1 MGNKGLRNFTAKG
14 LRNTLLAGAGLGV
27 LAGAAMAQIGE
38 PSAPLK
44 FQTEY
49 VGYAASVSPRVTFT
63 DNINLDSDGSK
74 ESEVILSTLFTGGA
88 IVSTPRVT
96 ALVLGDL
103 DFSYLVDQ
111 GDFVVNQNIG
121 AASTFTLA
129 DNWLYIDASGQTS
142 RQLLGDNARFSG
154 NVNAARRQRANV
166 HSFTASPYIY
176 HRMPDQSAVELRYRY
191 SQVFINDEN
200 ANANLFGGDFLNDST
215 SHEVIA
221 SYESGG
227 LFDRVRFRT
236 VAYGNKTEE
245 TGSDLLPVFEYEQ
258 GSILTEGQVA
268 LSRSFF
274 LSGAVGYDEVDTK
287 SAVSQFF
294 NDNTLSGVFW
304 RAGFTAEPGR
314 RSRVRIEYG
323 ERYGDDFI
331 DADLFYELSSRLLF
345 TAGATREFRTRAQ
358 GVNAQFRGAQTQ
370 TLDFADR
377 LREGQELSPR
387 GVIEAANSFANTI
400 GGRSAQ
406 TAGVSVS
413 DNAFAALSAVYDR
426 TQLTLSANYAD
437 DDFGFRGIESFS
449 ASLRAR
455 HRLSRQIN
463 AYGGVDFRRADTSVD
478 TDVCEANP
486 FLFGLNPSEPMFDP
500 VADCAAVAANNG
512 ETDTIVG
519 RVGLAYQLYENV
531 SIFGEYSH
539 TERFSE
545 VDMLEYGENA
555 VTAGLT
561 LDF

>member
-49 VGYAASVSPRVTFT
+49 IGYAASVSPRVTFT

-274 LSGAVGYDEVDTK
+274 LSGAVGYDDVDTE
-287 SAVSQFF
+287 SAAAQFF
-294 NDNTLSGVFW
+294 SDDTLSGVFW

-478 TDVCEANP
+478 TDACEANP